1 MHMAL
6 QRQKFDAGLD
16 ELRKALIVMGEKVET
31 ALIDSV
37 TSLRDNNRD
46 LAEQVIA
53 KDRELNEYEAKISDM
68 GSQLIAL
75 QQPVAKD
82 LRRILISFKMASD
95 LERMGDLAVD
105 IAKTVRRIN
114 GEPLIKPLVDI
125 PRMAEIVREMIQDS
139 IEAYMQENVDLAYK
153 MAKMDDEVDHL
164 HSQILRELFVFMMEN
179 PKNVNQ
185 SLLLAFV
192 SRYLERMA
200 DHATNIGESVAYL
213 VTGNR
218 PDLN

>member
-1 MHMAL
+1 MAL